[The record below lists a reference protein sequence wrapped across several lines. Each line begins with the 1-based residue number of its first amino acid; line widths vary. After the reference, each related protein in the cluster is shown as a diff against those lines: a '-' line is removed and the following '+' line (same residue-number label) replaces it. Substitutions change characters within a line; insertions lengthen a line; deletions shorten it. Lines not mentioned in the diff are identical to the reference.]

1 MSDNKTAWLKPINLP
16 SPLLNL
22 ISEAVKHQG
31 EPVISSLLSQ
41 ITTPLYI
48 PLKPDQRFERVC
60 CFHGSRPLRKNPAR
74 WGSRGGADQ
83 ETPLLEKR
91 LGGNRISE
99 LLSHKLNLIG
109 AIVAGSGYRADLA
122 VSLESQPE
130 VNHHLALRC
139 CQELS
144 TDQLA
149 ASSMLFGCRFQA
161 AGRLAEVT
169 GPWSF

>member
-1 MSDNKTAWLKPINLP
+1 
-16 SPLLNL
+16 
-22 ISEAVKHQG
+22 
-31 EPVISSLLSQ
+31 
-41 ITTPLYI
+41 
-48 PLKPDQRFERVC
+48 LKPDQRFERVC

-109 AIVAGSGYRADLA
+109 AIVAGSGYRVDLA

-130 VNHHLALRC
+130 VNHHFD
-139 CQELS
+139 
-144 TDQLA
+144 T
-149 ASSMLFGCRFQA
+149 SMLSGAIHRSVGGLFDALWLSVKA
-161 AGRLAEVT
+161 AGRLAEMT
-169 GPWSF
+169 GPWFFHSRSPRI

>member
-1 MSDNKTAWLKPINLP
+1 MGAD
-16 SPLLNL
+16 
-22 ISEAVKHQG
+22 
-31 EPVISSLLSQ
+31 
-41 ITTPLYI
+41 
-48 PLKPDQRFERVC
+48 
-60 CFHGSRPLRKNPAR
+60 PLRKNPAR

-130 VNHHLALRC
+130 VNHHFD
-139 CQELS
+139 
-144 TDQLA
+144 T
-149 ASSMLFGCRFQA
+149 SMLSGAIDPSVGGLFDAPGCQFRLV
-161 AGRLAEVT
+161 GRRPEVT
-169 GPWSF
+169 KPWPFYSRSPCI